1 MPSETLENQKPQVE
15 DQQDLAEDSHT
26 EQEDNSEMKEI
37 DGKGEEEKEKEEEVE
52 GDEENEEKE
61 ERDELKSKKSTK
73 ESAFATPGSERPTRE
88 RKTVE
93 RYTVSSPDKFPRSS
107 SIKAL
112 SIEKGSG
119 TQLMDIPNGL
129 LMVEHTSFVDL
140 YDPPRPAQSP
150 SFLKLLYVIIACPVL
165 EVKLHAFLTQKKF
178 VKLAFTLSKRKAD
191 DNLRALHSILFGKK
205 AKAHHLKRNIGLF
218 SGYVWTENEEKQRAK
233 IREKIDKCVKEK
245 LVDFCNVLNIPITK
259 TSMKKEELSAKLLEF
274 LESPHATTDVL
285 LADKEKKGKKRARK
299 QTPSKSPAK
308 KQKQNSQVGKKQ
320 KQSSDIEDSDAA
332 EPSDAKV
339 DSREDDDS
347 SQKSEGGNKESI
359 SEKEEDKEKVHKRS
373 SKKILKEDQTTPVK
387 KTTGVKTAKS
397 NENTSKKSTS
407 KRAVTDS
414 TSKSKKQKSVK
425 ENLNSKRKDAN
436 KKQTDKSL
444 KALLKDQGKDKSS
457 EKAKAEPSKEELHR
471 VAVDIL
477 KEVDFN
483 KATLSDI
490 LRQLGTHFD
499 VDLMP
504 RKAEVKDIITDVIN
518 NMSDDDREEAENVGD
533 DDADEDDA

>member
-119 TQLMDIPNGL
+119 TQLMDIPN
-129 LMVEHTSFVDL
+129 V
-140 YDPPRPAQSP
+140 
-150 SFLKLLYVIIACPVL
+150 
-165 EVKLHAFLTQKKF
+165 
-178 VKLAFTLSKRKAD
+178 AFTLSKRKAD

-483 KATLSDI
+483 KVSNVFLCHFMYLFCFFNIVQFFFFVFSFMQATLSDI